1 MFYEVYWNTPVF
13 ADMWTQ
19 GVGSQPFVL
28 SNGDKTGYSLH
39 ADFISG
45 WDVETLQQ
53 IIDNCDAGDSGM
65 DKCPGLIGG
74 INDASTSC
82 NIPEAINENIHGVL
96 DALPGN
102 NPVTGWGV
110 SGSPPV
116 VSSVVSSVSRPSLGS
131 PTGSSASSATSAIGG
146 GYGYSSSSIALT
158 SSVKSSTSVPS
169 AGQIS
174 PSSYLSPSYTPVS
187 YPTSA
192 ASLTLTSSP
201 LPVLASIKATTTSHN
216 ALPTGTATNP
226 TISGWSYTGCY
237 TDKLNPRAIGTSG
250 IQYAYLGQHN
260 VTTTSCVEY
269 CDKAGYSIAGTEYAG
284 QCFCD
289 NSILSYSNVIDQS
302 QCHMPCE
309 GLGGSGQLCGGS
321 LALSVYTRNGVSA
334 RGHHHFG
341 RTGFHKRLA
350 RGL

>member
-1 MFYEVYWNTPVF
+1 MFYEVYWNTQVF
-13 ADMWTQ
+13 ADMWTP
-19 GVGSQPFVL
+19 GVGKQPFVL
-28 SNGDKTGYSLH
+28 ANGDNTGYSLH

-45 WDVETLQQ
+45 WDVTTLQQ
-53 IIDNCDAGDSGM
+53 IIDKCNAGDSGM

-110 SGSPPV
+110 SGSPPA
-116 VSSVVSSVSRPSLGS
+116 VSSVVSSVSTSSLGTPAVS
-131 PTGSSASSATSAIGG
+131 IASTTTSAIGG
-146 GYGYSSSSIALT
+146 GYGYGSSSVTLT

-169 AGQIS
+169 AGQIPPSHYSS
-174 PSSYLSPSYTPVS
+174 PPYIPASYT
-187 YPTSA
+187 TSA

-201 LPVLASIKATTTSHN
+201 LPITASVKATTTPHN
-216 ALPTGTATNP
+216 ALPTGKATNP
-226 TISGWSYTGCY
+226 LISGWTYTGCY
-237 TDKLNPRAIGTSG
+237 TDKLNPRAIGTAG

-269 CDKAGYSIAGTEYAG
+269 CGNAGFSIAGTEYAG

-289 NSILSYSNVIDQS
+289 NSILSYSNIIDQNE
-302 QCHMPCE
+302 CHMPCE
-309 GLGGSGQLCGGS
+309 GLGGSDQLCGGS

-341 RTGFHKRLA
+341 RTGFHKKLA
-350 RGL
+350 RGR